1 MNCNLLDTL
10 LPRADFSSYE
20 EFAAHYR
27 VNLPAAFNFGF
38 DVVDALA
45 ARDPA
50 GRALCWCNDAGAQ
63 ADFTMADISRQSARA
78 ANWFRS
84 LGIRRGDAVML
95 ILKRR
100 YEYWF
105 AVIGLHKLGA
115 MAIPATHM
123 LTKKDLAYR
132 IKAAH
137 VKMIVSVNE
146 HAIGAAI
153 DEAVAENPVARLAGV
168 GEPRPGWL
176 DFKAGLAAAAETF
189 ERPAGAEAIDS
200 ERDIMLL
207 YCTSGT
213 TGMPKMVQ
221 HNFFYPLGH
230 ILTARYWQDCRQGGL
245 HFTIADTG
253 WAKASWGK
261 LYGQWIAGSAVMVY
275 DMDKFVA
282 RHVLQVITKHRV
294 TTFCAPPTMYRYF
307 IKEDLKAFDWSH
319 LKHCTV
325 AGEPINPEVY
335 EQFKAATGLSLREG
349 YGQTEMTV
357 TLGTYPWMTPKP
369 GSMGRPSPGYDVD
382 LLDEHGKPCEVG
394 QEGQIVVRTQARR
407 PIGLFG
413 GYYQDPDLTHKVWR
427 DGIYYTGD
435 MAWRD
440 EDGYYWFVGRSDDVI
455 KSSGYRIGPFEV
467 ESALQEHPA
476 VLECAVTGVPDK
488 ERGAIVKA
496 TIVLA
501 KGYEPTES
509 LKNVLQE
516 HVKTVTAPYK
526 YPRVVEFVKELPKT
540 ISGKIRRVAIRD
552 DDRRRPHAAPGKDPA

>member
-1 MNCNLLDTL
+1 MNCNLLDSL
-10 LPRADFSSYE
+10 LPCTDFESYE
-20 EFAAHYR
+20 DFLARYR
-27 VNLPAAFNFGF
+27 VALPATFNFGF

-50 GRALCWCNDAGAQ
+50 GRALCWCNDAGEE
-63 ADFTMADISRQSARA
+63 ADFTMAEIARQSARA

-84 LGIRRGDAVML
+84 LGVRRGDAVML

-100 YEYWF
+100 YDYWF
-105 AVIGLHKLGA
+105 AVVGLHKLGA
-115 MAIPATHM
+115 VAIPATHM
-123 LTKKDLAYR
+123 LTKKDLSYR
-132 IKAAH
+132 IRAAH
-137 VKMIVSVNE
+137 VTMIVAVTE
-146 HAIGAAI
+146 AGIADAI
-153 DEAVAENPVARLAGV
+153 DQAVAETPVARLAGV
-168 GEPRPGWL
+168 GAPRPGWL
-176 DFKAGLAAAAETF
+176 DFRAGLAAASDRF
-189 ERPAGAEAIDS
+189 DRPAGADAIDAGTDS
-200 ERDIMLL
+200 MLL
-207 YCTSGT
+207 YFTSGT

-230 ILTARYWQDCRQGGL
+230 ILTARYWQDCRPGGL

-261 LYGQWIAGSAVMVY
+261 IYGQWIAGSAVMVY
-275 DMDKFVA
+275 DMEKFSA
-282 RHVLQVITKHRV
+282 RRVLDVITKHRV

-307 IKEDLKAFDWSH
+307 IREDLKSFDWSH

-325 AGEPINPEVY
+325 AGEPLNPEVF
-335 EQFKAATGLSLREG
+335 EQFKAATGLALREG

-382 LLDEHGKPCEVG
+382 LLDEHGQPCGAG

-407 PIGLFG
+407 PLGLFD
-413 GYYQDPDLTHKVWR
+413 GYYQDPELTRKVWR

-476 VLECAVTGVPDK
+476 VLECAVTGVPDE
-488 ERGAIVKA
+488 ERGAVVKA

-501 KGYEPTES
+501 GGFEPGEV
-509 LKNVLQE
+509 LKHQLQE
-516 HVKTVTAPYK
+516 HVKKVTAPYK
-526 YPRVVEFVKELPKT
+526 YPRVIEFVKELPKT
-540 ISGKIRRVAIRD
+540 ISGKIRRVAIRED
-552 DDRRRPHAAPGKDPA
+552 DHDRKLAGPGKDPA